1 MAEFSKYLPK
11 LKRIEGG
18 FVEHTLDKGGA
29 TMCGITLK
37 TFQDYYGSDKTKL
50 DLISITDRQIEQIYR
65 DGYWDRCKAD
75 QIKNQSVA
83 ELLVDFAVNSGVKT
97 AVKKIQ
103 ALLRIPEDGI
113 LGRQTLEAINNK
125 DSRILFNEL
134 HDVRVAYYKL
144 LVKKN
149 PSQKVFLNGWM
160 HRLEYFTYNE

>member
-37 TFQDYYGSDKTKL
+37 TFRDYYGSDMTKL
-50 DLISITDRQIEQIYR
+50 DLISITDRQIEHIYR

-75 QIKNQSVA
+75 QIKNQSIA
-83 ELLVDFAVNSGVKT
+83 ELLVDFAVNSGVRT

-103 ALLRIPEDGI
+103 ALLRIECDGVM
-113 LGRQTLEAINNK
+113 GPKTLQAINAK

-134 HDVRVAYYKL
+134 KDVRIAFYKL
-144 LVKKN
+144 LVQKN
-149 PSQKVFLNGWM
+149 PSQKVFLSGWM
-160 HRLEYFTYNE
+160 YRLEYFTYTN